1 MLQDDCIF
9 CKIIKGDLPTTKV
22 YEDENVLAFED
33 TNPQMPVH
41 TLIVPKDHYVNLSD
55 DVPEDVLGHVFGAVK
70 KVAQIKGVEESG
82 YRVIVNNGADACQA
96 VGHLHV
102 HVMGGGKM
110 LDGSPAVDPSILKK

>member
-22 YEDENVLAFED
+22 YEDEHVLAFED

-41 TLIVPKDHYVNLSD
+41 TLIVPKDHYTNLND
-55 DVPEDVLGHVFGAVK
+55 DIPGEVLAQVFGAAK
-70 KVAQIKGVEESG
+70 KVAEIKGIQESG
-82 YRVIVNNGADACQA
+82 YRLTVNNGSDARQA